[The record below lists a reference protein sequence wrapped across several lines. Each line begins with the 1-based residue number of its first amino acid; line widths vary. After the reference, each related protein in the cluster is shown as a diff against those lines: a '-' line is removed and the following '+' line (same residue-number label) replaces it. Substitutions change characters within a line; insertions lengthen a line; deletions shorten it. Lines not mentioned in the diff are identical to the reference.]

1 MTNPDPVSLSED
13 DADPVL
19 LEMEVNVQ
27 REAERL
33 LGLLLG
39 EVMVIVID
47 QSTRFWD
54 NEYIVDPHF
63 GIKRTQK
70 TKLG

>member
-47 QSTRFWD
+47 QSTRF
-54 NEYIVDPHF
+54 
-63 GIKRTQK
+63 
-70 TKLG
+70 